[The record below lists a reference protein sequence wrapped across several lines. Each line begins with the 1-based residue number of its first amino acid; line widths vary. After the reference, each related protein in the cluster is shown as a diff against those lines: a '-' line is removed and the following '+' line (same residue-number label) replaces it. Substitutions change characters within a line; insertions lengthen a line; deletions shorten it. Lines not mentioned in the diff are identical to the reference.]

1 MIAEKRKVFRSFLFF
16 QRQAYLVNESEVVGH
31 QHQASLEALN
41 GLSQGINGLNVQM
54 IGGLIQQQQ
63 VGVLH
68 ADHTKHDAALLPITQ
83 LANLGGLH
91 AACDQ
96 ARS

>member
-1 MIAEKRKVFRSFLFF
+1 VQEVKDHDCWSVAAE
-16 QRQAYLVNESEVVGH
+16 AYLVNEPEVVGH
-31 QHQASLEALN
+31 KHQASLEALD
-41 GLSQGINGLNVQM
+41 GLSQGVNGLNVQM

-91 AACDQ
+91 ASCNQ
-96 ARS
+96 TRT